1 MKLVRVI
8 NRMKKGTHDILINI
22 RYRDVLC
29 EVQLGVTSTKNQFI
43 EHSNQFNHYLYELK
57 RSPFGPLTELCSIWK
72 SLDIKFNIYK
82 TPSVKKKLI

>member
-57 RSPFGPLTELCSIWK
+57 RSPFGPLT
-72 SLDIKFNIYK
+72 
-82 TPSVKKKLI
+82 